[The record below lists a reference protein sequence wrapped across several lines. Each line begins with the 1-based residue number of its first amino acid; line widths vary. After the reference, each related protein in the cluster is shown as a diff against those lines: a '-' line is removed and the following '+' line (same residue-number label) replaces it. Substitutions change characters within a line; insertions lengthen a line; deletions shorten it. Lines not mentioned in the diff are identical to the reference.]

1 MIDIRPGTTS
11 GYRPTPPRQQIPR
24 ALQPRPQHPPRPVVP
39 IHPKNPP
46 PQRQR
51 APRAM
56 PPPPHRNLPVVR
68 RGGGGRLI
76 PAGAGRQ
83 TGGGL
88 PPQPPMDPNAV
99 DPEQQFIDA
108 SIGPA
113 LQQIAYERQ
122 QQMQADQQRAAAIH
136 DFTNQFLG
144 YMSGLPGQ
152 AQADYNQMLSQQ
164 QALGTQAQQALTA
177 ANPNSSIQND
187 LSAIGAPANQS
198 AQVANS
204 LNQAFTGGGAVLQG
218 TGAYIPGNRIARDEA
233 AQLAFL
239 RSLPA
244 ISQARGSQI
253 ISQQDA
259 ASQKALSDL
268 AQQESQVYAGV
279 PKLRLDYQS
288 QLQSSQA
295 KQQQLN
301 LERRAL
307 GLKVNNQRF
316 TQKATKVK
324 LGQSQARLN
333 QGAQRL
339 RLSAQNQG
347 VNQNLRYAEVFG
359 YDPKTGRP
367 TLAAIKAA
375 KADRAKRN
383 KPPSATELK
392 NWHTYAENAYY
403 GIPARRH
410 YDPTQAKFLPI
421 PGTKVDAVAYYPAL
435 RRLMG
440 MGATL
445 TQAQKVLNAYYHK
458 GEGGRP
464 WVSLQGRMALQR
476 AGMPLRGTNSTP
488 NARQVAY
495 LRKHGLWSD

>member
-11 GYRPTPPRQQIPR
+11 GYRPTPPRP
-24 ALQPRPQHPPRPVVP
+24 PTPHPLAPKAKPVVP

-46 PQRQR
+46 GQSPKVNASPNWVSKRAS
-51 APRAM
+51 APRK
-56 PPPPHRNLPVVR
+56 PLPVVR

-76 PAGAGRQ
+76 PAGGGRQ
-83 TGGGL
+83 NGPL
-88 PPQPPMDPNAV
+88 PPPTDPNAV
-99 DPEQQFIDA
+99 NPEQQFIDA

-144 YMSGLPGQ
+144 YMSGVPGQ
-152 AQADYNQMLSQQ
+152 VSGDYNQMLSQQ
-164 QALGTQAQQALTA
+164 MALGSQQQQALTA
-177 ANPNSSIQND
+177 ANPNANIQND
-187 LSAIGAPANQS
+187 LSAIGAPSNQQ
-198 AQVANS
+198 AQVANN
-204 LNQAFTGGGAVLQG
+204 LNQAFTGGGAVLYG
-218 TGAYIPGNRIARDEA
+218 TGAYIPGNKIARDEA
-233 AQLAFL
+233 SQLAFV

-268 AQQESQVYAGV
+268 AQQEAQVYAGV
-279 PKLRLDYQS
+279 PKLHLDYQS
-288 QLQSSQA
+288 QLAANSA

-316 TQKATKVK
+316 QQGATKVK
-324 LGQSQARLN
+324 LRQGQTRLAQGQARLR
-333 QGAQRL
+333 Q
-339 RLSAQNQG
+339 SAQNQA

-359 YDPKTGRP
+359 YNPKTGQP
-367 TLAAIKAA
+367 TLAALKAA
-375 KADRAKRN
+375 KADKAKGN
-383 KPPSATELK
+383 KPPSATALK
-392 NWHTYAENAYY
+392 NWTAYADNAYH
-403 GIPARRH
+403 GVAAKTH
-410 YDPTQAKFLPI
+410 YDAASGKFLPY
-421 PGTKVDAVAYYPAL
+421 PGTGSPPVAYYPAL
-435 RRLMG
+435 KHLMA

-445 TQAQKVLNAYYHK
+445 PQAQKVLNALYAK

-464 WVSLQGRMALQR
+464 YVSLQGRVALQR
-476 AGMPLRGTNSTP
+476 AGMPLKGTNSVPT
-488 NARQVAY
+488 AKQVSF
-495 LRKHGLWSD
+495 LRKRGLWSD